1 MSQFDKYIKIGQEM
15 ISEANEPK
23 KINVINEGI
32 NFVRINANKKNN
44 IVLKK
49 FLSIKKPVYIGI
61 DEQSIYV
68 AEKMEDL
75 KYPTFD
81 KKLGKRKVENVIDF
95 FAVLYDNVE
104 SVKELPKNDFTS
116 HQIWSETEA
125 KVFKFSLSD
134 SIAIADADGIEEIY
148 FIKFPNQNRKKITND
163 NFEKANEKLKSI
175 IEKKELYTTYDSS
188 ADDWYLV
195 HIPKNANVPLNLEL
209 KGPLTNKKLSVTKIG
224 DQYYGLKD
232 PKSKKI
238 WEFNKNDKY
247 SMSLLKA
254 LGLN

>member
-68 AEKMEDL
+68 TEKMEDL

-104 SVKELPKNDFTS
+104 SVKELQKKDFTS

-148 FIKFPNQNRKKITND
+148 FIKFPNQNRKK
-163 NFEKANEKLKSI
+163 
-175 IEKKELYTTYDSS
+175 KEN
-188 ADDWYLV
+188 
-195 HIPKNANVPLNLEL
+195 I
-209 KGPLTNKKLSVTKIG
+209 
-224 DQYYGLKD
+224 
-232 PKSKKI
+232 
-238 WEFNKNDKY
+238 
-247 SMSLLKA
+247 
-254 LGLN
+254 